1 MTSKINFI
9 LPAEYV
15 NQASQGIL
23 LGEFNNW
30 NPEEGVQL
38 QKKEDGSLQAE
49 IVLTPGRTYQY
60 RYLLNDGR
68 WVNDQRTTTWTEAY
82 GMQVENCLV
91 EVPLPKV
98 KKAATSISPA
108 KKTTKTATKK
118 EVVIDD
124 LSKIEGI
131 GKKIAALLKK
141 AGIATYKD
149 LSKATIKNLGSLL
162 QDAGNQYSM
171 HNPASWPKQAKLA
184 AAGKWEEL
192 ATLQEQLKGGK

>member
-149 LSKATIKNLGSLL
+149 LSKATIKILASLL